1 MIGVLRARVVVQL
14 VEQGLHVVKAAGHH
28 VLVARP
34 LALVLF
40 VGQKLDVAL
49 RAGERRADVVGE
61 AGEPAAQG
69 ALALLGGD
77 PLALVPVDEAVH
89 GLSQQHEPPRAH
101 SDGDARVAVRVAFGE
116 EPGDGAQL
124 AFRARKLHRQR
135 DRDER
140 EGAHEEA
147 DRGAHG
153 YTSRFCSA
161 TAPSPMPITMN
172 AAVTSAMCSGSSV
185 PAASRPSASEAVHE

>member
-1 MIGVLRARVVVQL
+1 MSWERQVSPRRRARL
-14 VEQGLHVVKAAGHH
+14 
-28 VLVARP
+28 P
-34 LALVLF
+34 
-40 VGQKLDVAL
+40 
-49 RAGERRADVVGE
+49 
-61 AGEPAAQG
+61 
-69 ALALLGGD
+69 LLGGD

-101 SDGDARVAVRVAFGE
+101 SDGDARVAVRIAFGE

-147 DRGAHG
+147 DRGPHG

-172 AAVTSAMCSGSSV
+172 AVVTSAMCSGSSV